1 MVSTMAAN
9 PSQTGVVTYGSVL
22 QRRQWMLD
30 GLLQKASNSWWSG
43 LKGSSKESIVF
54 VSTDASKGAGH
65 EVVFQFGGN
74 ASGAGKVDKERLR
87 GNEEQKKQFSDK
99 IRVRRIRHG
108 LDNGDEFDAVDIG
121 NQALSTHADSRN
133 LLADWYIRQNDQ
145 WLFDCAQGMANNES
159 LTHIIRPNDRATIGD
174 LTTTDTFG
182 YEFLVKLE
190 KIIKSSKGYTIG
202 GKRTRLEPF
211 TFAGG
216 MRKWLLV
223 LDSKQ
228 AEDLALDT
236 TFQSIIA
243 QGDVRGNDNRLIK
256 GVLGTFRSFVIVEG
270 DDFMG
275 TTASRTI
282 SKSEVEVSG
291 LRQINEDG
299 IFSGEPGF
307 ETAGKKVASRAI
319 ILGAGALQSAFGR
332 QPDYKFQSSDDYE
345 ITSGSAIELWTNCQA
360 TVLKA
365 ENGEYNE
372 AKVSG
377 FQYGIV
383 AVDTY
388 NSTNP

>member
-1 MVSTMAAN
+1 MGAQ

-30 GLLQKASNSWWSG
+30 GLVQKASKSWWAG
-43 LKGSSKESIVF
+43 LKGSSKDSIVF

-108 LDNGDEFDAVDIG
+108 LDNGDEFDSIDIG
-121 NQALSTHADSRN
+121 NQKLSTHEDSRN
-133 LLADWYIRQNDQ
+133 LLADWYVRQSDQ
-145 WLFDCAQGMANNES
+145 WLFDTAQGMANGEA
-159 LTHIIRPNDRATIGD
+159 LTHIIRPNNRATIGD
-174 LTTTDTFG
+174 LLVTDTFS
-182 YEFLVKLE
+182 YEFLVALE
-190 KIIKSSKGYTIG
+190 RIIKSSKGYTVG

-211 TFAGG
+211 TFADG

-223 LDSKQ
+223 IDSKQ
-228 AEDLALDT
+228 AEDLALDS
-236 TFQSIIA
+236 TFQNIIST
-243 QGDVRGNDNRLIK
+243 GDVRGNDNRLIK
-256 GVLGTFRSFVIVEG
+256 GVIGTFRSFVIVEG

-282 SKSEVEVSG
+282 AKSEVEVSG
-291 LRQINEDG
+291 LRQVNEDG
-299 IFSGEPGF
+299 LFSGEPGF
-307 ETAGKKVASRAI
+307 ATSAKKVASRAI
-319 ILGAGALQSAFGR
+319 ILGAGALQCAFGR
-332 QPDYKFQSSDDYE
+332 QPDYKYQSSDDYD
-345 ITSGSAIELWTNCQA
+345 ITSGSAIELWTNTQA
-360 TVLKA
+360 TILKA
-365 ENGEYNE
+365 ENGEYDE

-388 NSTNP
+388 NSTNA